1 MWQTDFALSN
11 DGNRLAISETGLS
24 GYGIAETTRV
34 FQLENENWVEM
45 NYEDQISYSNSLSF
59 SSNGEILISGNI
71 EGSSNFLG
79 VFGSYLSS
87 FLIDIFGIISFFN
100 Y

>member
-1 MWQTDFALSN
+1 MYLKKEVLGTSDNSILSN

-71 EGSSNFLG
+71 A
-79 VFGSYLSS
+79 YK
-87 FLIDIFGIISFFN
+87 IKQYIS
-100 Y
+100 